1 MSAEAATKEF
11 HYPLFARSD
20 YSAFWALFT
29 DNFTNL
35 LVISG
40 ICKFVFNMPDEI
52 VFGRIIPGAS
62 VSILIG
68 VCFYSWMARKL
79 AYRERRADVT
89 ALPYGISTPV
99 MFVYLFGVIGPIYW
113 STNNAELAW
122 QVGLGAGVIGG
133 VVAGLGALVGPFIKK
148 VTPRAGML
156 GTLCGIA
163 LVFIGVTAISL
174 VFEAPIVGFVSFTFI
189 LWGLVGRFRLPFNVP
204 AGLMA
209 LIFGTIVALL
219 LGQSKIDTTGV
230 AFYFPLPWIGDA
242 IAGIKHLF
250 ANSEL
255 FLVLIPVQIYNFIET
270 MNNVESAEA
279 KGDKYPV
286 ATCMAF
292 DGAGTVLAALFGSP
306 FPTTVYI
313 GHPGYKRIHARA
325 GYTVGVGIVLTLAS
339 MFGLLAFLASLVP
352 LAATAPILVY
362 IAMTLISESAAA
374 VPKAHIMAIAAAMMP
389 HVSGLLMVKWGNM
402 LQALGSFGA
411 EKLPAAVNVPEF
423 VAQMEQQG
431 APIFG
436 HELLSQGSII
446 TGMIWGAI
454 VALIIDG
461 KFKNAGGF
469 SIAAAVMSSVGIL
482 HSSSL
487 QAPAFS
493 PVVIGYLITGVFMIV
508 YPMVTEVKPLHA
520 GDFAEEHEDEDAPF
534 A

>member
-1 MSAEAATKEF
+1 MSAAAAEKEF
-11 HYPLFARSD
+11 HYPIFARSD

-40 ICKFVFNMPDEI
+40 VCQFVFNMPVDI
-52 VFGRIIPGAS
+52 VYGRIIPGAS

-79 AYRERRADVT
+79 AYREQRSDVT

-113 STNNAELAW
+113 STNDAELAW
-122 QVGLGAGVIGG
+122 QVGLGAGLIGG
-133 VVAGLGALVGPFIKK
+133 IVAGMGALVGPFIKR

-163 LVFIGVTAISL
+163 LVFIGVTAMSL
-174 VFEAPIVGFVSFTFI
+174 VFESPIVGFVSLTFI

-209 LIFGTIVALL
+209 LLFGTLVALA
-219 LGQSKIDTTGV
+219 LGESEISTEGV
-230 AFYFPLPWIGDA
+230 AFYFPLPYIGDM
-242 IAGIKHLF
+242 IAGVKHLF

-286 ATCMAF
+286 GTCMAF
-292 DGAGTVLAALFGSP
+292 DGAGTVLAAVFGSP

-325 GYTVGVGIVLTLAS
+325 GYTLGVGIVLTLAS
-339 MFGLLAFLASLVP
+339 MFGLLAFLGNFVP

-374 VPKAHIMAIAAAMMP
+374 VPRAHAMAIAVAMMP
-389 HVSGLLMVKWGNM
+389 HVSELLMVKWGNM
-402 LQALGSFGA
+402 LQALGGFGA
-411 EKLPAAVNVPEF
+411 EKLPAAVTAPDEF

-431 APIFG
+431 APVLG

-446 TGMIWGAI
+446 TGMIWGAFT
-454 VALIIDG
+454 ALIIDG
-461 KFKNAGGF
+461 KFKQAGYF
-469 SIAAAVMSSVGIL
+469 SIAAAAMSSVGIL
-482 HSSSL
+482 HSASL
-487 QAPAFS
+487 HTPSFS
-493 PVVIGYLITGVFMIV
+493 PVVIGYLITGLFMII
-508 YPMVTEVKPLHA
+508 YPMTTEVKTLEPE
-520 GDFAEEHEDEDAPF
+520 DFAEEHEEGGE
-534 A
+534 